1 MQEELIRLLR
11 SVPFYSFV
19 VFTRDGEVQQ
29 VDSVER
35 LSVGKNVCAYVD
47 TAGYISLIPYTAIDR
62 IITRDSPEIM

>member
-1 MQEELIRLLR
+1 MQEELIRMLR
-11 SVPFYSFV
+11 AVPFYPFIIC
-19 VFTRDGEVQQ
+19 TRDGEAEH